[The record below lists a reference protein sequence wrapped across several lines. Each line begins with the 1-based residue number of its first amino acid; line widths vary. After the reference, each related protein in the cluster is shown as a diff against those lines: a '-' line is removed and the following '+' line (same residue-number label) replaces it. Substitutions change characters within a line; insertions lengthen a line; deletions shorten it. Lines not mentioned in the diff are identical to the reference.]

1 MDNMNNMTGRTAL
14 MRKIQELSFAKVET
28 ELYLDTHPE
37 CQRALEYYRDI
48 VRALDQAMTEY
59 QNKYGPIYTEGV
71 MGDRWTWVE
80 GAWPWQ
86 NDGDKMTE
94 GK

>member
-1 MDNMNNMTGRTAL
+1 MNNTNNTSKSLL

-37 CQRALEYYRDI
+37 CQRALEYYREI
-48 VRALDQAMTEY
+48 LRALDEVMTEY

-94 GK
+94 DK